1 VRLALECAETPYR
14 HQGRLLGIGMDCPAP
29 YCYVCEKLGIPYAD
43 EMGYS
48 RTPFDGRMMQILDD
62 QPSLEAVPKDHMQA
76 GDVLCMRIKSAPQHM
91 AIHIGKVGD
100 HDYILHGSS
109 EHGKV
114 AVHRLCDL
122 WGARIMKVYRFK
134 GIE

>member
-1 VRLALECAETPYR
+1 
-14 HQGRLLGIGMDCPAP
+14 MDCPAP
-29 YCYVCEKLGIPYAD
+29 YCYVCESLGIPYAD

-48 RTPFDGRMMQILDD
+48 RTPFDGRMMQILDA
-62 QPSLEAVPKDHMQA
+62 QPSLEHVAKSEMLP

-91 AIHIGKVGD
+91 AIHVGKINGYD
-100 HDYILHGSS
+100 CILHGSS